1 MTTQTIQKFFVPILG
16 IIAVAAALLWG
27 VDYLRYR
34 QSPEYQVESDLK
46 RIERMYAEDPYGG
59 ETPEETLRLF
69 IDALKQGDTDLAAK
83 YFVLDKQEE
92 WKIELSMIKDKGLL
106 GVMVKDLER
115 EKEKKPLYEG
125 NTESYNFFIY
135 NDEGVLAASINIVKG
150 PNKRWKIIDI

>member
-16 IIAVAAALLWG
+16 IIAVAVALLWG

-46 RIERMYAEDPYGG
+46 KLERMYAEDPYGG

-106 GVMVKDLER
+106 GVMVKDLEGATKS
-115 EKEKKPLYEG
+115 KEEVGTAFYTVANEE
-125 NTESYNFFIY
+125 NVVS
-135 NDEGVLAASINIVKG
+135 VLIDLRKG
-150 PNKRWKIIDI
+150 PNEKWKIIDI